1 MLYVPSRSP
10 WHGGKFTELSWADPK
25 GIDDTRVADY
35 HNGRRNGEHQYEFVE
50 AKQCPD
56 FLGDTLIITEFQSHA
71 GVIVV
76 EFPISHFLQEIIWIN
91 KLYVMKGKKF
101 ISKFSVKNI
110 LNYFVD
116 LNFVL
121 YIWGIFSFVF
131 KYSIRYIIRNERT
144 LRKMNDLSLINGL
157 ILINRHKSVKN

>member
-1 MLYVPSRSP
+1 
-10 WHGGKFTELSWADPK
+10 
-25 GIDDTRVADY
+25 
-35 HNGRRNGEHQYEFVE
+35 
-50 AKQCPD
+50 
-56 FLGDTLIITEFQSHA
+56 
-71 GVIVV
+71 
-76 EFPISHFLQEIIWIN
+76 
-91 KLYVMKGKKF
+91 MKGKKC

>member
-1 MLYVPSRSP
+1 
-10 WHGGKFTELSWADPK
+10 
-25 GIDDTRVADY
+25 
-35 HNGRRNGEHQYEFVE
+35 
-50 AKQCPD
+50 
-56 FLGDTLIITEFQSHA
+56 
-71 GVIVV
+71 
-76 EFPISHFLQEIIWIN
+76 
-91 KLYVMKGKKF
+91 MKGKKF

-144 LRKMNDLSLINGL
+144 LRKMND
-157 ILINRHKSVKN
+157 